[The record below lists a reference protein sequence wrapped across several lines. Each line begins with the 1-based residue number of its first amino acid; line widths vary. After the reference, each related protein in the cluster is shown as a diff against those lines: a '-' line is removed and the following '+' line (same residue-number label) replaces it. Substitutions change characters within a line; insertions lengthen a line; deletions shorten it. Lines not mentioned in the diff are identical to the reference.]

1 MGNSVLHYEKRT
13 TEIPVYFPNGEIV
26 CKWCRLFLRYE
37 DAFQRYSC
45 RLTDEWIL
53 DPAHEIG
60 QSCPLTFGED
70 RP

>member
-37 DAFQRYSC
+37 DAFKRYSC

-60 QSCPLTFGED
+60 QNCPLTEEKKDG
-70 RP
+70 